1 MPQLIKNIK
10 AEFLP
15 FYDGEIKTLS
25 IIKADAQFEDYI
37 NLNGFKAYLQTFK
50 EVETVTTFQTPLTFG
65 LKNQYNLVTTTLQIS
80 Y

>member
-15 FYDGEIKTLS
+15 SYDGNIES
-25 IIKADAQFEDYI
+25 FSMIKADAQFEDYI

-50 EVETVTTFQTPLTFG
+50 QIETVTTFQTPLTFG
-65 LKNQYNLVTTTLQIS
+65 LKNQYNLVTKTLQIS

>member
-15 FYDGEIKTLS
+15 LYDSEVKVFSVIKG
-25 IIKADAQFEDYI
+25 DAQFEDYI
-37 NLNGFKAYLQTFK
+37 DLNGFKAYLQTFK
-50 EVETVTTFQTPLTFG
+50 QVETVITFQTPLTFG